1 MVDDIK
7 NKYVQIENVC
17 SVWFTADPGGLSLS
31 PAILVEICRGRGK
44 HTGRWYGQDK
54 DRESTRRRTRK
65 YEEKDKK
72 VGGEGQE
79 KVRGEGQESTSRR
92 TIKYEEER
100 KSTRRRTGKYE
111 EKDRRKYEEKDR
123 KVRGEGQEK
132 VRGEG

>member
-54 DRESTRRRTRK
+54 DRESTRRRT
-65 YEEKDKK
+65 
-72 VGGEGQE
+72 G
-79 KVRGEGQESTSRR
+79 
-92 TIKYEEER
+92 
-100 KSTRRRTGKYE
+100 
-111 EKDRRKYEEKDR
+111 KYEEKDR
-123 KVRGEGQEK
+123 KVRGEGQESTMRRTGKYEEKDKK
-132 VRGEG
+132 VLGEGEESTR